1 MDFKWCEKMRTEEEI
16 RNEISRLENL
26 ILFLKC
32 QGDSVDVY
40 MQIVK
45 FLEKIDSLTWV
56 IEK

>member
-1 MDFKWCEKMRTEEEI
+1 MRTKEEI

-26 ILFLKC
+26 ILFLKS

-40 MQIVK
+40 MEIVK
-45 FLEKIDSLTWV
+45 CLEKIDSLTWV

>member
-26 ILFLKC
+26 ILFLKR

>member
-1 MDFKWCEKMRTEEEI
+1 MKNEEEI

-26 ILFLKC
+26 ILFLKS